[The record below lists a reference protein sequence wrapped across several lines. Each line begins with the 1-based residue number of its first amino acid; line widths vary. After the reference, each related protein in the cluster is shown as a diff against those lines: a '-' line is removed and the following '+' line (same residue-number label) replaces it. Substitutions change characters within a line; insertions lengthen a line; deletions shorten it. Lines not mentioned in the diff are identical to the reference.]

1 MFCLDRLELEGNLSE
16 DLFYKRQ
23 KGDLFYKRQ
32 KLSIDLDDI
41 LFKEETSRRQMM
53 KFQWAKEGDVDEVI
67 S

>member
-16 DLFYKRQ
+16 
-23 KGDLFYKRQ
+23 DLFYKRQ